1 MTVLA
6 SETFESG
13 TIGAAVTEAQTIFAD
28 VSSTGITYVTGLA
41 GSTKACNINPT
52 SVTAACRNS
61 GFTAMGKIVVRFVF
75 KFSAAPSANT
85 VISHICLGDPNAGGI
100 RIANLYLT
108 TNRQLSVRNVFTEVA
123 LSAMQF
129 DVNTEYAV
137 EWMFDGPNQQQS
149 LRIFTSVVETA
160 TAAETLGPVAAN
172 SGPTTAD
179 WVSVGKLTN
188 VVWTGGITFDNYK
201 RADNW
206 IAAPANVILWNQEW
220 VGTDG
225 NDITLPAGWITE
237 GSNTALP
244 KYKVGGPNVDQS
256 YVNFNGQSV
265 GNRNLVSTQLPSG
278 QHTYERF
285 YLQLN
290 GKPTLPVE
298 EETVWSA
305 GSATER
311 VFRLVAVAGIGDNY
325 DLELW
330 SDGNWDP
337 TAIDPPEGEPPLPLP
352 LGILT
357 GFAID
362 TFHRIEIDITA
373 TTGPATCTV
382 KAWKGTRRNSE
393 ADPDQTI
400 SGDCVATISLRYRRY
415 EQRLHASV
423 ADGNAHK
430 GVAFDGIVVSQDGS
444 PIGPLP
450 LNQQYDPPL
459 VSQWTFYEWDG
470 VNEIPLSLSGAST
483 GGATLEEVNIG
494 DTTSPPPPPP
504 PGGLFTADPGLGA
517 KLYATADAYS
527 SSDRYNLISDLYNFE
542 MRTLS
547 AGAGHPASSR
557 CAPGCYRGFYAIPTP
572 SFSWGLHANSSWGIH
587 RKVAAN
593 TAISNWSFDTGG
605 GANTTVDKQN
615 SADDVVKWWDGTR
628 NNWMK
633 NELAPMLIEAYER
646 YGHLTIF
653 DLGNE
658 ADRGDTYTQGLNPLW
673 VSRVKRACRYI
684 HFYLLSQGVPEE
696 AFMVS
701 PVTGVQATA
710 YDHSD
715 TGTKRHQYPIN
726 TTDLSWPGGTA
737 QRADALY
744 YYIAD
749 WKETRTVANG
759 YWSDGY
765 DPNPADFI
773 QPGEMDKWNYGRG
786 PIQRMWSFNFYER
799 DYEYANI
806 ETLAEFNGKLPSLTG
821 GYPRTGNLFK
831 FLKSLYGGA
840 NPVLP
845 VSSANANGI
854 PVFIGELGLGVW
866 VPLPASSNPAQPKET
881 ADAYCNYFM
890 KDLVEKCNVVAY
902 AKWRYVDQSYNSAD
916 SREDLEDTFT
926 HHYKVGSGAG
936 AGTNLWDSTNANTKA
951 EAAIFNTQYVADPP
965 PWPDGTV
972 RPPYVSINGGAKRDY
987 RGIGD
992 VP

>member
-41 GSTKACNINPT
+41 GSTKACNVNPT

-61 GFTAMGKIVVRFVF
+61 GFAAMGKIVVRFVF
-75 KFSAAPSANT
+75 KFSAAPAANT
-85 VISHICLGDPNAGGI
+85 VISHICLGDPNAGGT
-100 RIANLYLT
+100 RIGNLYLT
-108 TNRQLSVRNVFTEVA
+108 TNRQLSVRNVWTEVA

-129 DVNTEYAV
+129 SVDTEYAV
-137 EWMFDGPNQQQS
+137 EWMFDGANQQQS

-172 SGPTTAD
+172 VGPTTAD
-179 WVSVGKLTN
+179 WVSIGKLTN
-188 VVWTGGITFDNYK
+188 VVWTGGITLDNYK

-225 NDITLPAGWITE
+225 NDITLPVGWVTE
-237 GSNTALP
+237 GTNTALP

-256 YVNFNGQSV
+256 YVNFNGQTV
-265 GNRNLVSTQLPSG
+265 GNRNLVSTQLPAG

-290 GKPTLPVE
+290 GKPTLPEE

-305 GSATER
+305 GSAAER
-311 VFRLVAVAGIGDNY
+311 VFRLVAVSGVGDNY

-337 TAIDPPEGEPPLPLP
+337 TAIDPPVGEPPLPVP

-393 ADPDQTI
+393 AAPDQTV

-423 ADGNAHK
+423 ANTVAHK

-459 VSQWTFYEWDG
+459 VSQWSFYEWDG
-470 VNEIPLSLSGAST
+470 VNEIPLSLAGAST
-483 GGATLEEVNIG
+483 GGASIEQVNIG
-494 DTTSPPPPPP
+494 DTTSPPVEPP
-504 PGGLFTADPGLGA
+504 PGGLFTADPGLGS
-517 KLYATADAYS
+517 KLYASADAYP
-527 SSDRYNLISDLYNFE
+527 SSDRYNMIADLYNFE

-547 AGAGHPASSR
+547 AGAGHPASNR
-557 CAPGCYRGFYAIPTP
+557 CAPGCYRGFYGSPRP
-572 SFSWGLHANSSWGIH
+572 SISWGRHADSTWTLH

-593 TAISNWSFDTGG
+593 TAMSSWTFDNNDTA
-605 GANTTVDKQN
+605 GAIATY
-615 SADDVVKWWDGTR
+615 DGTA
-628 NNWMK
+628 NSWLTNT
-633 NELAPMLIEAYER
+633 LAPMVKEAYER
-646 YGHLTIF
+646 YGHLTII
-653 DLGNE
+653 DLANE
-658 ADRGDTYTQGLNPLW
+658 PDAWSNAPNQA
-673 VSRVKRACRYI
+673 RVPKWFTETRRAARYVY
-684 HFYLLSQGVPEE
+684 FYLRDELNVPEE
-696 AFMVS
+696 AYMVS
-701 PVTGVQATA
+701 CATTTQATS
-710 YDHSD
+710 YEHE
-715 TGTKRHQYPIN
+715 KRHAQAIRLTEN
-726 TTDLSWPGGTA
+726 AWLSEA
-737 QRADALY
+737 QRGDAIY
-744 YYIAD
+744 YLCPD
-749 WKETRTVANG
+749 WKGTRTLTNG
-759 YWSDGY
+759 YWSDAY
-765 DPNPADFI
+765 DPNPVDFI
-773 QPGEMDKWNYGRG
+773 QAGEMDPWSYGRG
-786 PIQRMWSFNFYER
+786 PISRIITHNFYER
-799 DYEYANI
+799 DYEYNNI
-806 ETLAEFNGKLPSLTG
+806 ETLAEFRSKVVSIPG
-821 GYPRTGNLFK
+821 GWPRGGNLFK
-831 FLKSLYGGA
+831 FNKALYGGVS
-840 NPVLP
+840 PVLP
-845 VSSANANGI
+845 VPSANRNGV

-866 VPLPASSNPAQPKET
+866 VPLPSSTNAAVPKDT
-881 ADAYCNYFM
+881 ADAYCESFI
-890 KDLVEKCNVVAY
+890 KDMVEVCNIVGY
-902 AKWRYVDQSYNSAD
+902 AKWRYVDQPNNVGYDGSDPYHGTDND
-916 SREDLEDTFT
+916 EIDTYT
-926 HHYKVGSGAG
+926 HHWKVGSGSPS
-936 AGTNLWDSTNANTKA
+936 GTHIYDSTNANTKA